1 MHAKPTNCDAIS
13 GWEWGGLLQRGKRY
27 SIRTE
32 SRSHSRTVGSL
43 VYSEVPQ
50 FSCAPKNEK
59 VLKKKVKYSIVGVG
73 NEVERAGNVR
83 RANKQ
88 GMPRDTESVHTFQEG
103 KWWEW
108 GTTQG

>member
-1 MHAKPTNCDAIS
+1 M
-13 GWEWGGLLQRGKRY
+13 
-27 SIRTE
+27 
-32 SRSHSRTVGSL
+32 
-43 VYSEVPQ
+43 PQ
-50 FSCAPKNEK
+50 FSHAPENEK

-88 GMPRDTESVHTFQEG
+88 GMPRDTECVCTFQEG

-108 GTTQG
+108 GTMQG